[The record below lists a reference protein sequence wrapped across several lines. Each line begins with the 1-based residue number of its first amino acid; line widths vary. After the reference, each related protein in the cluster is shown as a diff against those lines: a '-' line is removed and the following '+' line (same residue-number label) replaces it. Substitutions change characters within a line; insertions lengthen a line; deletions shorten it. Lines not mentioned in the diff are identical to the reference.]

1 MLSECM
7 RIKFRKIGRLKYIS
21 HLDLQR
27 TFSTGLIR
35 AGIPVWYSKGFNP
48 HPKLVFALTVSV
60 GSESDC
66 ELLDIK
72 LEEPIEK
79 EEALERLRG
88 AFTSEM
94 EIVDVYTPE
103 RKFSEIAYSK
113 YEIFF
118 ENDVLDEDID
128 KLFDGEIVITR
139 KTKSGEKCE
148 DIRYMV
154 HSAQSEGKRVT
165 AILGAGDTGYLN
177 PDYFVK
183 ALEEKTGKSFGDY
196 LVRRIG
202 MLDKD
207 LNIFK

>member
-60 GSESDC
+60 GAESDC
-66 ELLDIK
+66 ELLDIR
-72 LEEPIEK
+72 LEEPIAK
-79 EEALERLRG
+79 EDALARLRG

-103 RKFSEIAYSK
+103 RKFSEIAYSS

-118 ENDVLDEDID
+118 EKDVLCEDIE
-128 KLFDGEIVITR
+128 KLFDGEMVITR

-154 HSAQSEGKRVT
+154 HSAQSDGKRVT
-165 AILGAGDTGYLN
+165 AVQICWRT
-177 PDYFVK
+177 V
-183 ALEEKTGKSFGDY
+183 
-196 LVRRIG
+196 V
-202 MLDKD
+202 
-207 LNIFK
+207 